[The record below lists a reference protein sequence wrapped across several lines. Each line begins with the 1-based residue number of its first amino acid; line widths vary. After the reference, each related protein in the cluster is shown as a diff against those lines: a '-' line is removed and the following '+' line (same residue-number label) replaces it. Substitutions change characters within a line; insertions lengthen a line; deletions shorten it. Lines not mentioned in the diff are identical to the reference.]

1 MSPSKSSTKIQ
12 PQSAPVVPSALKT
25 CDDSSVFSA
34 VREIPATL
42 TSAPLAN
49 PDTIQTYQ
57 TLYDVLGRAY
67 WEASDITA
75 KDTIQGARDVIYEIL
90 TDLNRAKLEANTA
103 LFLALKS
110 KIRDSNKALEEVKDR
125 INAITKNIST
135 ASSVIAAIA
144 KVVSIAPTLL

>member
-1 MSPSKSSTKIQ
+1 MAPDASLSEGTSTAT
-12 PQSAPVVPSALKT
+12 PSAPTAAPAPALT
-25 CDDSSVFSA
+25 
-34 VREIPATL
+34 
-42 TSAPLAN
+42 N

-75 KDTIQGARDVIYEIL
+75 KDTIQGARDAIYEIL
-90 TDLNRAKLEANTA
+90 TDLNRAKLDANTA
-103 LFLALKS
+103 LFLSLKS

-125 INAITKNIST
+125 INTITKNIST